1 MSKYIY
7 RALSFFWD
15 IPIEKLSS
23 GRNEYLELVWSQ
35 GKKVL
40 NTKNANYSFGT
51 DSEVFEA
58 AFNEITSKIN
68 KTRNLLI
75 LGFACG
81 GIIKVLEDK
90 FNFIGKVKGI
100 EFDDKIID
108 LYNRYFKSHVRSQL
122 NIAIQDANT
131 YVNQSQEKYDLILV
145 DLFLDLKVAP
155 CVYTPEF
162 LNGAIKLLNPTGT
175 IVINVIALNSED
187 QYLIG
192 DLMVTLSLIL
202 KQVQKIDVND
212 LNSVVI
218 GTK

>member
-23 GRNEYLELVWSQ
+23 GRNEYLELFWSQ

-68 KTRNLLI
+68 KTRNLLT

-81 GIIKVLEDK
+81 GILKVLEDK

-145 DLFLDLKVAP
+145 DLFLDLKVAT